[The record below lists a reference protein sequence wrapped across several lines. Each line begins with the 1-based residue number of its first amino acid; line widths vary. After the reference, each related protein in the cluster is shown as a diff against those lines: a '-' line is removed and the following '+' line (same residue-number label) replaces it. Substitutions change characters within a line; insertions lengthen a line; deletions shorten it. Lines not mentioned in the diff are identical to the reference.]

1 PLDVVARYGGGE
13 VNAQHVGGER
23 APAGSAAGTQPPGGA
38 ALKIAHSASTT
49 RPCVTV
55 SVGVST
61 VEPGG
66 EYSHE
71 HAVHEAD
78 TALYVVKERGRNGWS
93 FHEPAPADGAVLKAA
108 R

>member
-1 PLDVVARYGGGE
+1 MAD
-13 VNAQHVGGER
+13 
-23 APAGSAAGTQPPGGA
+23 
-38 ALKIAHSASTT
+38 LKIAHSASTT

-66 EYSHE
+66 EYSYE

-108 R
+108 S